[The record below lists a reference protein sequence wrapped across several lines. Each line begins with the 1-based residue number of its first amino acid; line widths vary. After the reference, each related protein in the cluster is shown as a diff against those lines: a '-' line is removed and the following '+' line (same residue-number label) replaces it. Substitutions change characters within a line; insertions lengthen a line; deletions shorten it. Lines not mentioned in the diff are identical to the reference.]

1 MPVLPARIIAVPVSL
16 WLLVALAFDADYRAD
31 NIFALPDAAFSLV
44 LLISAALPA
53 RLAVPGLTAGF
64 FFGSGV
70 VTVAAVDRFARAEPA
85 QAILD
90 LVVAAIYLGVAAGL
104 VTRAPARASA

>member
-1 MPVLPARIIAVPVSL
+1 MPVLPARIVAVPVSL
-16 WLLVALAFDADYRAD
+16 WLLAVLAVDADYRAD

-44 LLISAALPA
+44 LLISAVLPA

-70 VTVAAVDRFARAEPA
+70 VTVAAVDRFARDEPA

-90 LVVAAIYLGVAAGL
+90 LVVAAVYLGVAAWL
-104 VTRAPARASA
+104 VARVSPRAA

>member
-16 WLLVALAFDADYRAD
+16 WLLAALAVDADYRAD

-44 LLISAALPA
+44 LLISAVLPA

-70 VTVAAVDRFARAEPA
+70 VTVAAVDRFTRDEPA
-85 QAILD
+85 QGILD
-90 LVVAAIYLGVAAGL
+90 LVIAAIYLGIAARL
-104 VTRAPARASA
+104 LTRAPARAA